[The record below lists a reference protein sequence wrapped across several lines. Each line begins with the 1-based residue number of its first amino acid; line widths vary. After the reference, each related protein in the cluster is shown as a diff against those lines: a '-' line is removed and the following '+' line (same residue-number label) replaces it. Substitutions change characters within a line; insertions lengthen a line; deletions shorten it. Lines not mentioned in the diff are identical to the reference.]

1 VQRRVAAGVLS
12 AGHARALLGLSD
24 GAAIERLAQ
33 RIVAEG
39 LSVRAVEEIVALDEG
54 GSRRQQRRPR
64 AGVRNEALDDLAS
77 RLSDRF
83 ETRVKVDL
91 GKQRGKLTVEFA
103 SVQDLNRIL
112 ASLAPDDP
120 GIFRG

>member
-1 VQRRVAAGVLS
+1 MPRKTCAS
-12 AGHARALLGLSD
+12 
-24 GAAIERLAQ
+24 
-33 RIVAEG
+33 
-39 LSVRAVEEIVALDEG
+39 
-54 GSRRQQRRPR
+54 GSRQRQQPR
-64 AGVRNEALDDLAS
+64 AGVRNEALDDLAG

-91 GKQRGKLTVEFA
+91 GKRRGRLTVEFA